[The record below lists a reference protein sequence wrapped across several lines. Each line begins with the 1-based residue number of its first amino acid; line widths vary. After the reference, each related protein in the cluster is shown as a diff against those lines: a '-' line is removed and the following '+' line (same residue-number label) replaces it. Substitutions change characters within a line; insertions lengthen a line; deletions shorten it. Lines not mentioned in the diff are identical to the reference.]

1 MFYFFLLKFFAVYD
15 FILVNKSFLD
25 YICFIF
31 DPQKVWRFPCYKF
44 SNTSSLS
51 ASNSKKHN
59 TLSRAV
65 NFKFQKH
72 NISALFH
79 VLSKIHINQN
89 RTLPFSPL
97 QQIATIDLALLT
109 QAFLFFKAQGLLR
122 VQPATFSL
130 L

>member
-1 MFYFFLLKFFAVYD
+1 MILFWSIKVFLIISALFLIHRKFGVFHAINFPTLPRYRLQIPKNT
-15 FILVNKSFLD
+15 ILFHV
-25 YICFIF
+25 
-31 DPQKVWRFPCYKF
+31 
-44 SNTSSLS
+44 LS
-51 ASNSKKHN
+51 ISNSK
-59 TLSRAV
+59 
-65 NFKFQKH
+65 
-72 NISALFH
+72 NITFPTLFH